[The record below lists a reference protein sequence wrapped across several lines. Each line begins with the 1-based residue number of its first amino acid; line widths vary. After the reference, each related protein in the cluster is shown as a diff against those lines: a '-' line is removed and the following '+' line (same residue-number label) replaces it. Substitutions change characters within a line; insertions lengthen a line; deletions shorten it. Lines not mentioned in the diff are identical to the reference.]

1 MVHGDFWK
9 RVTNARCS
17 SIFKGIHYEE
27 SRKKWRATIMYERQS
42 FFLGRFDSEV
52 EAAKAYDK
60 KARELYGELA
70 FQNFGEDH

>member
-1 MVHGDFWK
+1 
-9 RVTNARCS
+9 
-17 SIFKGIHYEE
+17 
-27 SRKKWRATIMYERQS
+27 MYERQS